1 MVKENIFGKM
11 DKNIKGS
18 GETDLSRGAE
28 FGNQEKVI
36 VTLDNGLME
45 KYKVMEFILLQMGKG
60 MKDIF

>member
-1 MVKENIFGKM
+1 M